1 MDGQT
6 PAVVRSCGRLLAPL
20 YRRRGKEETMSIRRL
35 RSLAVLAATCI
46 ALSLVMSSS
55 VSAATFR
62 VRGVTDNGGRWR
74 PRSISIPVGSKVV
87 WKMVEG
93 SHNVTATSNNWN
105 KSTNLLGPGS
115 RTSFTFRRGGT
126 YRYRCTFHSTFS
138 NGNCSGMCGR
148 VVVG

>member
-1 MDGQT
+1 
-6 PAVVRSCGRLLAPL
+6 
-20 YRRRGKEETMSIRRL
+20 MSICRR

-46 ALSLVMSSS
+46 ALSLVVSSS

-74 PRSISIPVGSKVV
+74 PRSISIPVGSKIV

-93 SHNVTATSNNWN
+93 SHNVKAISNHWN
-105 KSTNLLGPGS
+105 KDTNNLPAGT
-115 RTSFTFRRGGT
+115 RTSFTFNRRGT
-126 YRYRCTFHSTFS
+126 YRYRCELHSTFL
-138 NGNCSGMCGR
+138 NGDCNGMCGR